1 MTDWRKVATESLET
15 FGHRNW
21 IVVADAAYPAHS
33 APQITTVSTGEDH
46 LSVLGWTLD
55 AIAAHP
61 ALAANPYLDAE
72 LAALADARCPGI
84 ESLRHEITSLL
95 PQPAE
100 IVLHDQLIARLSR
113 EAEHFQVLILKTT
126 ALLPYV
132 SVFLHLQCGYWSP
145 AQDQAFRQAS
155 NLSPDSL
162 P

>member
-33 APQITTVSTGEDH
+33 APQITTLSTGEDH
-46 LSVLGWTLD
+46 LTVLRWTLD

-61 ALAANPYLDAE
+61 ALDAIPYLDAE
-72 LAALADARCPGI
+72 LPALPEARCPGI
-84 ESLRHEITSLL
+84 DNLRDGITSVL
-95 PQPAE
+95 PQPAQFV
-100 IVLHDQLIARLSR
+100 IHDELIARLSQD
-113 EAEHFQVLILKTT
+113 AEHFQVLILKTT

-155 NLSPDSL
+155 TLSPDSL